1 MVGLAVHIKNTST
14 SLIGII
20 KTSDFVIKYNN
31 IICTMYPVSYHQ
43 DKQLQMGISQGT
55 LWACLK
61 TPYAYLKR
69 SSQWILF
76 IKYLLPSSSKSL
88 ENYILVYYIY
98 SIYRN
103 WPWTYQSGQMSI
115 ILPYPFVVDH
125 FYRYPNHPY
134 LCHYHTPAYDT
145 YLLLQSHNLLQAQIL
160 DKEAITNKDQND
172 SDEEILEMEERTKG
186 GMEPE

>member
-1 MVGLAVHIKNTST
+1 
-14 SLIGII
+14 
-20 KTSDFVIKYNN
+20 
-31 IICTMYPVSYHQ
+31 
-43 DKQLQMGISQGT
+43 
-55 LWACLK
+55 
-61 TPYAYLKR
+61 
-69 SSQWILF
+69 
-76 IKYLLPSSSKSL
+76 
-88 ENYILVYYIY
+88 
-98 SIYRN
+98 
-103 WPWTYQSGQMSI
+103 MSI